1 MNAIVI
7 LKDFFIFNFII
18 KLIILNTVKDY
29 EYIFNFV
36 IFTVLKTIDI
46 LIINSRFIWLILI
59 NKYNLK
65 QLIESITSK

>member
-1 MNAIVI
+1 MTLQKKEVKQFLNEIVI

-29 EYIFNFV
+29 EYIFNAV

-46 LIINSRFIWLILI
+46 LIINSRFI
-59 NKYNLK
+59 
-65 QLIESITSK
+65 